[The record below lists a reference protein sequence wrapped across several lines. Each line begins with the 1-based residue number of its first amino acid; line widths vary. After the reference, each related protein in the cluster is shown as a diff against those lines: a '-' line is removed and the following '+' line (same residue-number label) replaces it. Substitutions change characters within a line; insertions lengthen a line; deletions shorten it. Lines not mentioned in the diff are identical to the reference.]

1 MIIKIYDYPDQIRK
15 KHLNP
20 IPLLGGPQ
28 LIFNIYI
35 LYFANYYLNFTDKDF
50 QFDHLLIFSTLVFLL
65 GFFDDKLD
73 INVTLKFISLM
84 TIILFS
90 LLLNEKLLIRNL
102 YFETGNLNFYIA
114 KYSLFFTLLCFLL
127 FLNACNMFDGA
138 NLQLGLY
145 CAQVLI
151 FFIIQNI
158 FLSFSILILI
168 SILFFILLN
177 KDGKIFLV
185 TRALYS

>member
-1 MIIKIYDYPDQIRK
+1 MIIKIYDYPDQIR

-65 GFFDDKLD
+65 GFFDDND

-84 TIILFS
+84 TIILFL

-102 YFETGNLNFYIA
+102 YFETGNLI
-114 KYSLFFTLLCFLL
+114 
-127 FLNACNMFDGA
+127 
-138 NLQLGLY
+138 LY
-145 CAQVLI
+145 CKILSI
-151 FFIIQNI
+151 FYSFMFFIISEC
-158 FLSFSILILI
+158 L
-168 SILFFILLN
+168 
-177 KDGKIFLV
+177 
-185 TRALYS
+185 